1 MLPCGRTDGRTDE
14 QTSEYRAT
22 QSMDSV
28 RLSFAKIKNGAFL
41 FQFCRGSPSNHLP
54 CKHWQ
59 GEKLPISYFHQ
70 CNVRL
75 EIVDLYLLNP
85 QVLYWGT
92 AKWSPVE
99 IFETF
104 SMARYLKYWNLESIQ
119 LHIIGPSTVSRPWLN
134 MQNTIHS
141 TERRFFSSSSRL
153 RRKNRPE
160 SLSLVIISLN
170 SDTFT
175 LWQWEFYM
183 EERIPT

>member
-1 MLPCGRTDGRTDE
+1 
-14 QTSEYRAT
+14 
-22 QSMDSV
+22 MDSV

-70 CNVRL
+70 RNVRL
-75 EIVDLYLLNP
+75 EIVDQYLLNP

-104 SMARYLKYWNLESIQ
+104 SMARYLKY
-119 LHIIGPSTVSRPWLN
+119 
-134 MQNTIHS
+134 
-141 TERRFFSSSSRL
+141 
-153 RRKNRPE
+153 
-160 SLSLVIISLN
+160 
-170 SDTFT
+170 
-175 LWQWEFYM
+175 
-183 EERIPT
+183 